1 MKTKYA
7 LMNDDNTIIAIFN
20 NLADAEE
27 MYLDLLEEDG
37 YEHCYRYISR
47 DGFREDLEDYYS
59 PYRFYHNRN
68 VFKTL
73 EGAYLYMI
81 SNATFPMYHI
91 EEVPYFE
98 D

>member
-7 LMNDDNTIIAIFN
+7 LMNDDKIIAIFN

-47 DGFREDLEDYYS
+47 DGFRENLEEYYNG
-59 PYRFYHNRN
+59 YYKFYEKALWET
-68 VFKTL
+68 F
-73 EGAYLYMI
+73 EGMYLYMI
-81 SNATFPMYHI
+81 SNATFPTYHI